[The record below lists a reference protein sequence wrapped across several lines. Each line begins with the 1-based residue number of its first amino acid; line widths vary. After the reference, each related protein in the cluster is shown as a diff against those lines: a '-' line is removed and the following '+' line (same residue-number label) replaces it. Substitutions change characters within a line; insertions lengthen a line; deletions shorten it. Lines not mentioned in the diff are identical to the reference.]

1 MDSRIKSCSII
12 LCTTVII
19 AGFIV
24 GGIIIANSISVNR
37 ILETSDE
44 PLKKSLIFVKAN
56 KKCGI
61 WLSMSSLWLVV
72 EYICVLL
79 PFELS
84 AAVLYLENTDAEGK
98 HTAIIVFSVVS
109 MALIILAYAIRP
121 HDHVQGYRKAY
132 VNLDYAINQYI
143 GDDEYNESVLIAA
156 LNRGEN
162 YINGSFFVEQEIVPL
177 E

>member
-1 MDSRIKSCSII
+1 
-12 LCTTVII
+12 
-19 AGFIV
+19 
-24 GGIIIANSISVNR
+24 
-37 ILETSDE
+37 
-44 PLKKSLIFVKAN
+44 
-56 KKCGI
+56 
-61 WLSMSSLWLVV
+61 
-72 EYICVLL
+72 
-79 PFELS
+79 
-84 AAVLYLENTDAEGK
+84 
-98 HTAIIVFSVVS
+98 